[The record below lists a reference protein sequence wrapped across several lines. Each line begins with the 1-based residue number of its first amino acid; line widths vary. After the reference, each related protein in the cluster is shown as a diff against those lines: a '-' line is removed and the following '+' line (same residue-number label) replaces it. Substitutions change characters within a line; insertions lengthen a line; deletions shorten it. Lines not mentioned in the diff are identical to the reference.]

1 MLERLKQI
9 LEKEKL
15 TDRTKDFEERYTSAI
30 RNNKIRDI
38 FDLETPKISNLTDML
53 EIENKGS
60 LYVVRM
66 DLGKGADNH
75 KKPVVA
81 GLILRRVLQ
90 GRLPKKGIDTLID
103 GGNYNSAKVLKHY
116 TRKFGMKGMYI
127 MSRLFLQ
134 KPEILEELSS
144 YDFQI
149 EIAPEVKGK
158 PIEREFYD
166 YLFQRM
172 RNRDFSRNKDCLWH
186 AKYSGKAMYPFGI
199 EIAEV
204 LKEKPDLIIS
214 CLGAGS
220 TLEGFQLAIQDYYAE
235 KKLHPPSIVVGE
247 HELSPL
253 FSKFIKTNP
262 SLGSPKCVRTIRE
275 SIDPNYYSKIN
286 GLPHLIIGPHYDEI
300 NPLLSKDAISRID
313 LVAQYSDK
321 DCIAIQK
328 YLMDK
333 GISVGNSSA
342 ANLNVAAN
350 LANQGKKVLTLI
362 FEPFRD
368 FYKK

>member
-1 MLERLKQI
+1 MLERLKQV

-15 TDRTKDFEERYTSAI
+15 LERTRGFEERYASAMKNDKV
-30 RNNKIRDI
+30 RSI
-38 FDLETPKISNLTDML
+38 FDLEIPKISDLTDIL
-53 EIENKGS
+53 KIENKGGV
-60 LYVVRM
+60 YAVRM
-66 DLGKGADNH
+66 DLTKGVDNH
-75 KKPVVA
+75 KKLVVA
-81 GLILRRVLQ
+81 GLILRRVLR

-103 GGNYNSAKVLKHY
+103 GGNYNSAKALKY
-116 TRKFGMKGMYI
+116 YAKKFGMKGMYV

-134 KPEILEELSS
+134 KPEILEELNS
-144 YDFQI
+144 YDFHV

-172 RNRDFSRNKDCLWH
+172 RDRNFSRNKDCLWH

-199 EIAEV
+199 EIAET
-204 LKEKPDLIIS
+204 LEEKPDLIVS

-220 TLEGFQLAIQDYYAE
+220 TLEGFQLAIQDYYA
-235 KKLHPPSIVVGE
+235 KKELSLPSIVVGE

-253 FSKFIKTNP
+253 FSKFIETTP
-262 SLGSPKCVRTIRE
+262 SFGSPKSVRTIRE
-275 SIDPNYYSKIN
+275 SIDTNYYSKIN

-300 NPLLSKDAISRID
+300 NPLLSKDAISRINM
-313 LVAQYSDK
+313 VAQYSDK

-328 YLMDK
+328 YLMEK
-333 GISVGNSSA
+333 GINVGNSSA

-350 LANQGKKVLTLI
+350 LANQGKKVLTVI